1 MGGSPSPPPV
11 PDPAGTSAGQFAS
24 NLAAGESFQAG
35 SQVNQITPTGS
46 LTYYQTGVGPNG
58 VPTYSAIQQLTPQQ
72 QELLNLEQLGM
83 GEAGGAGA
91 NLLANTFNQYSS
103 APNLT
108 DMAGGETQK
117 LLGQETSY
125 LQPFFTN
132 QSQQLDT
139 QLRNQGIM
147 PGTPAYNQQLMNLQ
161 ANQNQAVTG
170 FLTQAEPQAF
180 SQAVQSYSLP
190 LQIAQS
196 LMGANIPGNVG
207 APETGQAP
215 NYQPPDVIGATAN
228 AQQALEQN
236 YQAELANQAAMMQG
250 IMGIGSAA
258 IKAAP
263 GIVSDRW
270 RKWNLEKTGRFVKG
284 TTIPIYRWQY
294 QGSNEWHIGPML
306 DEVPVWMTTFVN
318 GQRMLR
324 GDWDAS

>member
-1 MGGSPSPPPV
+1 M
-11 PDPAGTSAGQFAS
+11 
-24 NLAAGESFQAG
+24 
-35 SQVNQITPTGS
+35 TPTGS
-46 LTYYQTGVGPNG
+46 LSYYQTGVGPNG

-72 QELLNLEQLGM
+72 QELLNLQQLGM

-180 SQAVQSYSLP
+180 GQAVQSYSLP

-228 AQQALEQN
+228 AQQAMEQN
-236 YQAELANQAAMMQG
+236 YQAQLANQAAMMQG
-250 IMGIGSAA
+250 IMGIGQAG
-258 IKAAP
+258 IKA
-263 GIVSDRW
+263 ISDR
-270 RKWNLEKTGRFVKG
+270 RMKQDITPAGRMAGV
-284 TTIPIYRWQY
+284 PIYIYRY
-294 QGSNEWHIGPML
+294 KTSDDWHIGPML
-306 DEVPVWMTTFVN
+306 DEVPVWMTAHV
-318 GQRMLR
+318 GGMRMLR